1 MGIRFIYGRAGSGKS
16 SFCLNQIKKKL
27 ESEEDKKLIYIVPE
41 QYTFQRETMLLKKV
55 SERGLLRTEVLSFK
69 RMAHKV
75 FDECGGR
82 VHNIMKDSGRSMLI
96 YKILQEENEDFK
108 YFNRIYKEKGFT
120 DIISK
125 TLTEFKKY
133 NITDE
138 LINNNLGE
146 IKDEELKK
154 KLEDLSLILK
164 KFNDNISENT
174 IDADDELTFLAE
186 KLNNCSLYS
195 NAEVWIDEFTTF
207 TPQQMEVIRALAKK
221 CKVINITLCMDEV
234 GNSKS
239 EITDVFNPI
248 KSTEK
253 KILEMMKENNISYL
267 KPINLNEERSI
278 RFKNSNEL
286 NHLER
291 YFYTYPFKE
300 YPYKTNDIRLYK
312 ANNSYDEVEEV
323 AKEILRLVREE
334 NYRFKDIS
342 VVCRDIE
349 SYEKI
354 TKVIFN
360 DYEIPYFMDKKID
373 VLSNPLVVLILSA
386 FEVYLRNWSYEGVFK
401 YLKSG
406 LTGISMNEIDILE
419 NYVLANG
426 IKSFKWTQEIEISEE
441 EEELSPKRIM
451 LKVREPLLQFH
462 SSIKGRKNVKDVC
475 KAIYDFLLNL
485 DVFSRLEERI
495 EMFEKYK
502 MQEKVMEY
510 EQIPSIVVEILDQMV
525 DVLGEEKLDVAEIY
539 KVLNAGFENK
549 EIGVIPVALDQV
561 NIGDIARIKG
571 REVKA
576 LFIVG
581 VNDGVLPAINK
592 DEGILS
598 DLDREELKE
607 VGLEIASTNKTK
619 VFEEQ
624 FIVYTALTLAS
635 EYLMISYPMA
645 DFEGKSLRAS
655 IIVPRIKRIFPK
667 LIQESDIVNER
678 RKQDK
683 LFKITAPSPTF
694 NEFILAMR
702 KNYDNEDVEDYW
714 KSVYCWYKDKEEFK
728 NKSGNILEGLNYS
741 NTNNTI
747 SKKKIKELY
756 SNDYGKLM
764 FSVSRLEKYAEC
776 PFAYFVQYG
785 LKAKDRK
792 IYEFSA
798 PDLGSFMHDILDRFT
813 KKVKAEQIQWSE
825 LNLERCKNIVGNLV
839 NEKLKEDDN
848 SILKSS
854 KKYKYFTERFK
865 RIITKSVSIIAEQMR
880 RGEFEIFSNEY
891 VFGNMG
897 NGAPIKLKLP
907 SGEEVFLTGR
917 VDRIDTLNLDDKT
930 YIRVVD
936 YKSGAKKFD
945 LNELYYG
952 IQIQL
957 LVYLDAIL
965 RNSEYILKKQ
975 AVPGAI
981 LYFKIDDPIIRSN
994 TELKDEEIQEEVLK
1008 KLKMDGLLLKDAK
1021 IVRSMDREMTTY
1033 SLVIPAAFKK
1043 DGDFSSNS
1051 AVVTEEQFN
1060 ILREY
1065 VNDKMIELCEDMLS
1079 GKIKIEPC
1087 KNDKTAYCQYC
1098 DYSSICQFD
1107 TSIKDNKYKIIA
1119 KKDEEVIW
1127 NHMKKFI
1134 EGGDDK

>member
-96 YKILQEENEDFK
+96 YKILQEENEGFQ

-133 NITDE
+133 NITNE
-138 LINNNLGE
+138 LINNNLSA

-195 NAEVWIDEFTTF
+195 NAEVWIDEFTIF

-267 KPINLNEERSI
+267 KPIDLNEERSI
-278 RFKNSNEL
+278 RFKNSDEL

-300 YPYKTNDIRLYK
+300 YPYKTSDIRLYK

-334 NYRFKDIS
+334 NYRFRDIS

-373 VLSNPLVVLILSA
+373 VLSNPLVILILSA

-485 DVFSRLEERI
+485 DVFLRLEERV

-839 NEKLKEDDN
+839 NEKLKEDNN

>member
-27 ESEEDKKLIYIVPE
+27 ENEENEKLIYIVPE

-96 YKILQEENEDFK
+96 YKILQEENEGFQ

-133 NITDE
+133 NITNE
-138 LINNNLGE
+138 LINNNLSE

-207 TPQQMEVIRALAKK
+207 TPQQMEVIKALAKK

-267 KPINLNEERSI
+267 KPIDLNEERSI
-278 RFKNSNEL
+278 RFKNSDEL

-300 YPYKTNDIRLYK
+300 YPYKTSDIRLYK

-334 NYRFKDIS
+334 NYRFRDIS

-373 VLSNPLVVLILSA
+373 VLSNPLVILILSA

-485 DVFSRLEERI
+485 DVFLRLEERV

-1033 SLVIPAAFKK
+1033 SLVIPAVFKK

-1065 VNDKMIELCEDMLS
+1065 VNDKMIELCEEMLS

>member
-27 ESEEDKKLIYIVPE
+27 ESEENEKLIYIVPE

-96 YKILQEENEDFK
+96 YKILQEENEDFQ

-133 NITDE
+133 NITNE
-138 LINNNLGE
+138 LINNNLSA

-253 KILEMMKENNISYL
+253 KILEMMRENNISYL

-278 RFKNSNEL
+278 RFKNSDEL

-300 YPYKTNDIRLYK
+300 YPYKTSDIRLYK

-334 NYRFKDIS
+334 NYRFRDIS

-510 EQIPSIVVEILDQMV
+510 EQVPSIVVEILDQMV

-683 LFKITAPSPTF
+683 LFKITAPIPTF

-813 KKVKAEQIQWSE
+813 KKVKAEKIEWSE

-839 NEKLKEDDN
+839 NEKLEEDSN

-936 YKSGAKKFD
+936 YKSGTKKFD

-994 TELKDEEIQEEVLK
+994 IELKDEEIKEEVLK

-1087 KNDKTAYCQYC
+1087 KKDKTAYCQYC

-1127 NHMKKFI
+1127 NQMKKFI

>member
-27 ESEEDKKLIYIVPE
+27 ENEENEKLIYIVPE

-96 YKILQEENEDFK
+96 YKILQEENEGFQ

-133 NITDE
+133 NITNE
-138 LINNNLGE
+138 LINNNLSE

-207 TPQQMEVIRALAKK
+207 TPQQMEVIKALAKK

-267 KPINLNEERSI
+267 KPIDLNEERSI
-278 RFKNSNEL
+278 RFKNSDEL

-300 YPYKTNDIRLYK
+300 YPYKTSDIRLYK

-373 VLSNPLVVLILSA
+373 VLSNPLVILILSA

-485 DVFSRLEERI
+485 DVFLRLEERV

-1033 SLVIPAAFKK
+1033 SLVIPAVFKK

-1065 VNDKMIELCEDMLS
+1065 VNDKMIELCEEMLS